1 MKHLCLFL
9 YIFCF
14 LISLSFIIILNL
26 FSTVHDELSESKW
39 IGLSTFFM
47 FQISIVGVPLL
58 ILVYSNPSAY
68 YFLWT
73 SMIFVVST
81 TILLLI
87 FIPKVMR
94 WRKPKVEESTANKWS
109 NTTSSA
115 NGASTRNDQRTS
127 LSAKL
132 DDLKHIV
139 NEEYQIDITSAI
151 SKLQDDSHRIN
162 STHAR
167 GA

>member
-1 MKHLCLFL
+1 
-9 YIFCF
+9 
-14 LISLSFIIILNL
+14 
-26 FSTVHDELSESKW
+26 
-39 IGLSTFFM
+39 M

-58 ILVYSNPSAY
+58 ILVYNDPTAY

-87 FIPKVMR
+87 FVPKVMR
-94 WRKPKVEESTANKWS
+94 WRKPQAGETTANKWS
-109 NTTSSA
+109 NNTSS

-127 LSAKL
+127 FSAKQIPTAIIL

-139 NEEYQIDITSAI
+139 NEEYQIDISSAI
-151 SKLQDDSHRIN
+151 SKLQDDSHRMN

>member
-1 MKHLCLFL
+1 
-9 YIFCF
+9 
-14 LISLSFIIILNL
+14 
-26 FSTVHDELSESKW
+26 
-39 IGLSTFFM
+39 M
-47 FQISIVGVPLL
+47 FQISIVSIPLL
-58 ILVYSNPSAY
+58 ILVYNDPTAY

-87 FIPKVMR
+87 FVPKVMR
-94 WRKPKVEESTANKWS
+94 WRRPKVEESTANKWS
-109 NTTSSA
+109 NNTSSA

-127 LSAKL
+127 FSAKQSPTAIML

-139 NEEYQIDITSAI
+139 NEEYQIDISSAI